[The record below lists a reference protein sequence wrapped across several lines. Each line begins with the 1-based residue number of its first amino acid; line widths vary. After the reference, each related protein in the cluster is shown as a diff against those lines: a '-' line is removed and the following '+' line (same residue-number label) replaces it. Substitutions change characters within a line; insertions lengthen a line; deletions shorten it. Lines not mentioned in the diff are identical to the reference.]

1 MTWPPDPTP
10 RDRAENPP
18 RDLPTGPVGTGV
30 TVPDPEPY
38 AGSRRNPGSVRGI
51 GYMLLSIVPMLTL
64 AVTTGQA
71 REGQASAGLS
81 GGHLIPL
88 VVSLMAWWALSV
100 ARRRDTWNRRQLAR
114 EAAARSAADGIPR
127 VVEASDPDPYPE
139 AALRPRT
146 QVGWGLV
153 LAIAPLATA
162 LVAAYARD
170 TLVMGRALVLAPAGL
185 IFGGWLLRI
194 AQARSRYAA
203 RQRFR
208 AAAAASGQIV
218 PPIGDYVADPE
229 PFAAIR
235 VGPAVLRRLQ
245 RFLVVVGCVLVALA
259 SSELAS
265 TGSLDRAVA
274 VPGMGGLAVLSSAA
288 LLLVIV
294 RLKEEW
300 VFRVRARAAVL
311 QAAYT
316 RVGVVGVSLDPSWE
330 AGTLAAPRSKLI
342 AMALL
347 PLALI
352 GSALLTAN
360 HPVLEDILV
369 TAMALSPL
377 ALSTLAFTYFWER
390 KRQRRA
396 ALAAQAGILIP
407 RSSSQT

>member
-1 MTWPPDPTP
+1 MTWPPTRRRATVRKPTA
-10 RDRAENPP
+10 RPP
-18 RDLPTGPVGTGV
+18 HGPGWHRCHR
-30 TVPDPEPY
+30 PDPEPY

-51 GYMLLSIVPMLTL
+51 GYMLLSIVPMMTL

-88 VVSLMAWWALSV
+88 VLSLMAWWALSI
-100 ARRRDTWNRRQLAR
+100 ARRRETWNRRQLVR
-114 EAAARSAADGIPR
+114 EVAAASAADGIPR
-127 VVEASDPDPYPE
+127 VVEASDPDPYPN
-139 AALRPRT
+139 AALRVGT

-162 LVAAYARD
+162 LVAAFARD

-203 RQRFR
+203 RQQLR

-218 PPIGDYVADPE
+218 PPNGDYVADPE

-235 VGPAVLRRLQ
+235 VGPAILRRLQ
-245 RFLVVVGCVLVALA
+245 RFLVVVGCVLVAL
-259 SSELAS
+259 SSV
-265 TGSLDRAVA
+265 SLRRWAPGRSAA
-274 VPGMGGLAVLSSAA
+274 VPGLSGLAVLNAA
-288 LLLVIV
+288 AFLLMIV
-294 RLKEEW
+294 RRKEEW

-360 HPVLEDILV
+360 NPVLEDIVV

-377 ALSTLAFTYFWER
+377 ALATLTFTYFWER

-396 ALAAQAGILIP
+396 AAAQAGLLIP
-407 RSSSQT
+407 RSNSQT

>member
-10 RDRAENPP
+10 RDRAGNPP

-51 GYMLLSIVPMLTL
+51 GYMLLSIVPMMTL

-88 VVSLMAWWALSV
+88 VLSLMAWWALSI
-100 ARRRDTWNRRQLAR
+100 ARRRETWNRRQLVR
-114 EAAARSAADGIPR
+114 EVAAASAADGIPR
-127 VVEASDPDPYPE
+127 VVEASDPDPYPN
-139 AALRPRT
+139 AALRVGT

-162 LVAAYARD
+162 LVAAFARD

-203 RQRFR
+203 RQQLR

-218 PPIGDYVADPE
+218 PPNGDYVADPE

-235 VGPAVLRRLQ
+235 VGPAILRRLQ
-245 RFLVVVGCVLVALA
+245 RFLVVVGCVLIALS

-265 TGSLDRAVA
+265 MGAPDRSAA
-274 VPGMGGLAVLSSAA
+274 VPGLSGLAVLSAA
-288 LLLVIV
+288 AFLLVIV
-294 RLKEEW
+294 RRKEEW
-300 VFRVRARAAVL
+300 TFRVRARAAVL
-311 QAAYT
+311 RAAYT

-342 AMALL
+342 AMGLL

-360 HPVLEDILV
+360 HPVLEDIVV

-377 ALSTLAFTYFWER
+377 ALATLTFTYFWER

-396 ALAAQAGILIP
+396 ALAARAGLLIP
-407 RSSSQT
+407 RSNSQT